1 MKMIKIF
8 IHIYIAITSI
18 TLAFPP
24 LDSEDIDL
32 FMEARY
38 GGDTATVFSMIG
50 DSFQYFHTPYIGLGV
65 DAYYVDGSLM
75 VAYSLNDTTEKNL
88 AVGDR
93 IHEHNESIVDS
104 LGLNTNGPEGEM
116 QKLIVTKKGDSVFT
130 ELNIPLKRYQY
141 IQKSESFLEDIMD
154 YSDAW
159 YDYEMEVTNIISKKN
174 KIVVH
179 YKWEGSKEQLG
190 FIYSFTA
197 IEIFTLNKKKD
208 FIEKIEGVWSEKQF
222 RDQFR

>member
-1 MKMIKIF
+1 
-8 IHIYIAITSI
+8 
-18 TLAFPP
+18 
-24 LDSEDIDL
+24 
-32 FMEARY
+32 
-38 GGDTATVFSMIG
+38 
-50 DSFQYFHTPYIGLGV
+50 
-65 DAYYVDGSLM
+65 M